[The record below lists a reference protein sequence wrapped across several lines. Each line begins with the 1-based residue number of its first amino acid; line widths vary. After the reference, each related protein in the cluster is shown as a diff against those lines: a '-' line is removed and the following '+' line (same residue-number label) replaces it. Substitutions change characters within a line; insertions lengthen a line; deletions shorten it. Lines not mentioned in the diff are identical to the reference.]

1 MNRRQFTKLL
11 AGVGLLLAGCRAGAA
26 PSSSTPE
33 RKDSMQTTT
42 QTYTRTTPIETVR
55 NDPVFGDYGRLI
67 FPVERSYYS
76 GDTLEQLHLTY
87 YNNID
92 PDETVDICNTL
103 RQRAADGQTIF
114 YDIYTEDE
122 QAADPDKADT
132 GLFYFKGNPGAKFS
146 ICNAGG
152 AFAYVGA
159 MQDSFPHALE
169 LSRKEYNAF
178 ALIYR
183 PGAQTACKDLARAIA
198 FVFTHAEELEVD
210 TSGYSLWGGSAGARM
225 AAWLGSYGTA
235 SFGEQAYPQPGA
247 VIMQYTGLGEV
258 YGNEPPTYACVG
270 DRDYIADERVMRWR
284 IETIRSQG
292 TPAEIEVF
300 PGLAHGFGLGTG
312 TSADTVATPNDFPAA
327 YNYGT
332 GKIEDYSRTAML
344 QKMPEPV
351 DNATVLNTSADPNH
365 IQALYL
371 WEEGNVPAKTQ
382 FTAAMTGYFDNWD
395 FRPYVTAIPVRTGV
409 QPKGAVVLMAG
420 GAYQFRGNYTDSLPT
435 AAALRELGFQT
446 FIVDYRLSPYTQE
459 EGALDV
465 ARAVRFVRQNAD
477 VYGIDPDDIA
487 VMGFSAGGIQAGEFL
502 MHYDEDVNGTA
513 LDESYVPD
521 ALDAV
526 PAHAS
531 AAGMIYSFY
540 GRLSVGN
547 MDPDWLAEGD
557 LPPTFYVYGTEDPF
571 YRQFQQQYDVI
582 RNMGISAG
590 RIVLN
595 SWPHGF
601 GSDGGW
607 VNDYAAWLESVFANK
622 EES

>member
-1 MNRRQFTKLL
+1 MTKKWT
-11 AGVGLLLAGCRAGAA
+11 ALLLAAVLAVGLSACDTSRAEA
-26 PSSSTPE
+26 PSSNLESGV
-33 RKDSMQTTT
+33 SA
-42 QTYTRTTPIETVR
+42 IEDAMTKR
-55 NDPVFGDYGRLI
+55 N
-67 FPVERSYYS
+67 
-76 GDTLEQLHLTY
+76 
-87 YNNID
+87 
-92 PDETVDICNTL
+92 ET
-103 RQRAADGQTIF
+103 
-114 YDIYTEDE
+114 E
-122 QAADPDKADT
+122 
-132 GLFYFKGNPGAKFS
+132 S
-146 ICNAGG
+146 S
-152 AFAYVGA
+152 
-159 MQDSFPHALE
+159 SFPAG
-169 LSRKEYNAF
+169 S
-178 ALIYR
+178 
-183 PGAQTACKDLARAIA
+183 DL
-198 FVFTHAEELEVD
+198 
-210 TSGYSLWGGSAGARM
+210 
-225 AAWLGSYGTA
+225 
-235 SFGEQAYPQPGA
+235 
-247 VIMQYTGLGEV
+247 
-258 YGNEPPTYACVG
+258 
-270 DRDYIADERVMRWR
+270 R
-284 IETIRSQG
+284 I
-292 TPAEIEVF
+292 
-300 PGLAHGFGLGTG
+300 G

-531 AAGMIYSFY
+531 AAGMVYSFY